1 MRQLNIQSEITL
13 NNGIKIPIL
22 GLGTYLADS
31 GGEAKKAVL
40 KALEIGYRH
49 IDTAMMYN
57 NETDIGTAIKESGIP
72 REEIFLTSKLW
83 NSDHGFDRSLNA
95 FQSSLDRLQVD
106 YLDLYLIHWPVPELR
121 LDSWRA
127 MESLYAEGKCRTIGV
142 SNYMRRHLEELLEVC
157 DTVPMVNQVEFS
169 PYLYLHDLLRFCR
182 DQDIQLESYSPL
194 TKGRMLNDP
203 AIKAVAKK
211 YERTTAQILIRWVL
225 QHEVVV
231 IPKSSNADRIYE
243 NSDVFD
249 FSISDNDM
257 ELLNSFHKG
266 LHTSW
271 DPSTVP

>member
-57 NETDIGTAIKESGIP
+57 NENDIGAAVKESGIP

-83 NSDHGFDRSLNA
+83 NSDHGFDRTLNA

-106 YLDLYLIHWPVPELR
+106 YLDMYLIHWPVPELR

-127 MESLYAEGKCRTIGV
+127 MESLYVEGKCRTIGV

-211 YERTTAQILIRWVL
+211 YERTAAQILIRWVL